1 LGKATARD
9 SDAIVGTLTRRGTA
23 QKYNLTS
30 IGDLANKPPQQRD
43 ELPDAIEA

>member
-9 SDAIVGTLTRRGTA
+9 SDAIVGTRGTA

-30 IGDLANKPPQQRD
+30 IGDRANKPPQ
-43 ELPDAIEA
+43 